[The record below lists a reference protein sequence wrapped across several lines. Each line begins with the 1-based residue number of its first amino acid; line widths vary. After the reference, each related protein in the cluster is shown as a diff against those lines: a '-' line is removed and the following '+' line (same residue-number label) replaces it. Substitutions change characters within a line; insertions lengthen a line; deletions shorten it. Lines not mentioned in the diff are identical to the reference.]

1 MKTLEVKKLLK
12 EIDVKKAVGV
22 DAVPPKLINIG
33 SDIMIEPLTVIKFK
47 ICSNKLNLRY
57 VEIINKMMKLKK
69 EIALQAITYLKLTSN
84 IFHTLLYYFCS
95 YL

>member
-1 MKTLEVKKLLK
+1 MT
-12 EIDVKKAVGV
+12 
-22 DAVPPKLINIG
+22 
-33 SDIMIEPLTVIKFK
+33 EPLTVTKFK

-84 IFHTLLYYFCS
+84 IFHTLL
-95 YL
+95 

>member
-33 SDIMIEPLTVIKFK
+33 SDIMIERAF
-47 ICSNKLNLRY
+47 NGN
-57 VEIINKMMKLKK
+57 
-69 EIALQAITYLKLTSN
+69 
-84 IFHTLLYYFCS
+84 
-95 YL
+95 